1 MLRRVTQPPHIAGPL
16 GNIGGF
22 LHVIKVMKVSS
33 NILRAV
39 LLIGSLVLFSCEKPD
54 ITDDPLFAE
63 QLLINS
69 VDTILV
75 DSHRYFLETEL
86 SRNLMPGGPIPTKRK
101 LRALISLVNADSLS
115 ISENI
120 SISKLYV
127 VNGTLIWTSVPHE
140 SSSSNIPEYKLFR
153 VSTDGPEWATDIL
166 VDVVAE
172 IFDNQTKQK
181 HLIKKLDQKIE
192 AAY

>member
-1 MLRRVTQPPHIAGPL
+1 
-16 GNIGGF
+16 
-22 LHVIKVMKVSS
+22 MKVSS
-33 NILRAV
+33 NILRTV

-54 ITDDPLFAE
+54 ITEDPLLAE
-63 QLLINS
+63 QLLTNS
-69 VDTILV
+69 VDTILI

-101 LRALISLVNADSLS
+101 LRAFISLINADSLS

-120 SISKLYV
+120 SILKLYV
-127 VNGTLIWTSVPHE
+127 INGTSIWTSVPRE
-140 SSSSNIPEYKLFR
+140 SSSSYIPEYKLFR
-153 VSTDGPEWATDIL
+153 VSTDGPEWQTDIY

-172 IFDNQTKQK
+172 VLNNLTIQK
-181 HLIKKLDQKIE
+181 ILIIKRDQKIE

>member
-1 MLRRVTQPPHIAGPL
+1 
-16 GNIGGF
+16 
-22 LHVIKVMKVSS
+22 MKVTS
-33 NILRAV
+33 NILRTV

-54 ITDDPLFAE
+54 ITDDPSFAE
-63 QLLINS
+63 QLLTSS
-69 VDTILV
+69 VDTIII

-101 LRALISLVNADSLS
+101 LRAYVSLVNSDSLS

-127 VNGTLIWTSVPHE
+127 LNGTLIWTSVPRE
-140 SSSSNIPEYKLFR
+140 SSSSYIPEYKLFR
-153 VSTDGPEWATDIL
+153 VSTDGPEWQTDIY
-166 VDVVAE
+166 VNVVAE
-172 IFDNQTKQK
+172 VINNQTKQK
-181 HLIKKLDQKIE
+181 VLISKLDQKIE